1 MLERIII
8 LTLFLFLTYLLVRK
22 LFTTKTISN
31 EYLPLELSSLNPALP
46 TILYF
51 WTEQCAQ
58 CNSVQKPAILKL
70 KDEGKKFNLISLN
83 AIEDLEMTKL
93 LKIKTVP
100 STVIL
105 SSDKNVKFINNGYAS
120 DTLLKE
126 QLNNQR

>member
-1 MLERIII
+1 MLERIIA
-8 LTLFLFLTYLLVRK
+8 LSLFLILSYFLVRK
-22 LFTTKTISN
+22 FNSTKSITN
-31 EYLPLELSSLNPALP
+31 RFLPFEINNLKPGLP

-70 KDEGKKFNLISLN
+70 KDEGNKFNFIAFNAVKDFELIK
-83 AIEDLEMTKL
+83 D

-105 SSDKNVKFINNGYAS
+105 SSDKNIRFINSGYAS
-120 DTLLKE
+120 SSVLKE
-126 QLNNQR
+126 QLNN